1 MSVVNPKCS
10 VDGSHLNIV
19 WERSGRSPYA
29 ICVQIAKNIELT
41 NTIRTFVIPDGLGIS
56 IDAGNGVWF
65 YRVGSWYGTPQTGT
79 VTWTSVYGPAL
90 VANPKLCVGV
100 RPSSIGILHT
110 QAIEKGLRIHTG
122 CTTAYYV
129 MADVCKDNTTIGASV
144 SSTQYA
150 YDKGNGYVDIIGLDY
165 AHTYSIRIA
174 TFADDPSKLPIDS
187 IKQLSA
193 GLVLLSK
200 RPARQLRKLESS
212 VATAARADA
221 TLLKDIARQPKLS
234 FPSHAEYLKYV
245 SAKAKTSE
253 EVRPNR
259 VGPQ

>member
-1 MSVVNPKCS
+1 MSVLNTNCAVE
-10 VDGSHLNIV
+10 GSHLNIT
-19 WERSGRSPYA
+19 WERGGGPYA
-29 ICVQIAKNIELT
+29 ISVQIAKNIEFT
-41 NTIRTFVIPDGLGIS
+41 NTVRTFVIPDGTGIS

-65 YRVGSWYGTPQTGT
+65 FRVGSWYGTPQTGT
-79 VTWTSVYGPAL
+79 VMWTSVYGPAL
-90 VANPKLCVGV
+90 VANPKMSVGI
-100 RPSSIGILHT
+100 RPSPIAILHT

-122 CTTAYYV
+122 CTTPYYV
-129 MADVCKDNTTIGASV
+129 MADVCMDNTTIGASV

-150 YDKGNGYVDIIGLDY
+150 YDTGRGYVDVVGLDY

-174 TFADDPSKLPIDS
+174 TFAEEPSKLPVNT
-187 IKQLSA
+187 IKPLAA
-193 GLVLLSK
+193 GQILLSK

-212 VATAARADA
+212 LTTTARADA
-221 TLLKDIARQPKLS
+221 TLLKDIARQTKLS
-234 FPSHAEYLKYV
+234 FPSHSEYLKYV